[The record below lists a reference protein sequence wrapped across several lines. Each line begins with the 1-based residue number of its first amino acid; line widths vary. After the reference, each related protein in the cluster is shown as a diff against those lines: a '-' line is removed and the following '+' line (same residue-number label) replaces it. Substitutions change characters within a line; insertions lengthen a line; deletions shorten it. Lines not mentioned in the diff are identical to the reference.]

1 MALLKICLRL
11 SGSARRIVFE
21 VYFRICLFERLFET
35 LWETDKLCIWWY
47 SSSSVSIKDIL
58 MCLHLIA
65 KECPDNDMAHKVMYM
80 ILPNEK
86 EGDTTE

>member
-1 MALLKICLRL
+1 
-11 SGSARRIVFE
+11 
-21 VYFRICLFERLFET
+21 
-35 LWETDKLCIWWY
+35 
-47 SSSSVSIKDIL
+47 

-86 EGDTTE
+86 EGDITE